1 VKALKSLSLLALST
15 VLSAGVQAA
24 GCPAGQQQVCLLA
37 CFCAPQD
44 APGLD
49 DLHRLASTGL
59 RDWIVQSRHRLLASG
74 VEPIPL
80 HIRAQ
85 LEPYFDFAVLDSV
98 RFKVGDPVEL
108 NMAHT
113 LMQNPDVSAVTLIDV
128 IVFRDAAE
136 ARDDVA
142 LWAHELKHVEQYRQ
156 LGVDQFAARYARDY
170 RALEAPAYQLQGQVR
185 QALKARAV
193 ARQ

>member
-1 VKALKSLSLLALST
+1 MKALKSLSLLALST
-15 VLSAGVQAA
+15 LLSAGVQAA

>member
-1 VKALKSLSLLALST
+1 MKALKSLSLLALSA

-113 LMQNPDVSAVTLIDV
+113 LMQNPDVSAVTLVDV

>member
-1 VKALKSLSLLALST
+1 VKALKSLSLLLLSS

-80 HIRAQ
+80 HIRAE

-128 IVFRDAAE
+128 IVFRDVAE

>member
-1 VKALKSLSLLALST
+1 MKALKSLSLLALSA

-49 DLHRLASTGL
+49 DLHQLASSGL

>member
-1 VKALKSLSLLALST
+1 MKALKSLSLLALST

>member
-1 VKALKSLSLLALST
+1 M
-15 VLSAGVQAA
+15 
-24 GCPAGQQQVCLLA
+24 
-37 CFCAPQD
+37 
-44 APGLD
+44 
-49 DLHRLASTGL
+49 
-59 RDWIVQSRHRLLASG
+59 
-74 VEPIPL
+74 
-80 HIRAQ
+80 
-85 LEPYFDFAVLDSV
+85 LDSV

-113 LMQNPDVSAVTLIDV
+113 LMQNPDVSAVTLVDV

>member
-1 VKALKSLSLLALST
+1 MKALKSLSLLALST

-49 DLHRLASTGL
+49 DLPRLASTGL

>member
-1 VKALKSLSLLALST
+1 MKTLKSLSLLALST
-15 VLSAGVQAA
+15 LLSAGVQAA

-49 DLHRLASTGL
+49 DLHRLASSGL

-80 HIRAQ
+80 HIRAE

-113 LMQNPDVSAVTLIDV
+113 LMQNPDVSAVTLVDV

>member
-1 VKALKSLSLLALST
+1 MKALKSLSLLALSA

-24 GCPAGQQQVCLLA
+24 GCPTGQQQVCLLA

-80 HIRAQ
+80 HIRAE

-113 LMQNPDVSAVTLIDV
+113 LMQNPDVSAVTLVDV

>member
-1 VKALKSLSLLALST
+1 MKALKSLSLLALST

-24 GCPAGQQQVCLLA
+24 GCPAGQQKVCLLA

-49 DLHRLASTGL
+49 DLHRVASTGL

-113 LMQNPDVSAVTLIDV
+113 LMQNPDVSAVTLVDV

>member
-1 VKALKSLSLLALST
+1 MKALKSLSLLALSA

-49 DLHRLASTGL
+49 DLHRVASTGL

-113 LMQNPDVSAVTLIDV
+113 LMQNPDVSAVTLVDV

>member
-1 VKALKSLSLLALST
+1 MKALKSLSLLALSA

-85 LEPYFDFAVLDSV
+85 LEPYFDSAVLDSV

-113 LMQNPDVSAVTLIDV
+113 LMQNPDVSAVTLVDV

>member
-1 VKALKSLSLLALST
+1 MKALKSLSLLALSA

-24 GCPAGQQQVCLLA
+24 GCPTGQQQVCLLA

-49 DLHRLASTGL
+49 DLHRLASSGL

-80 HIRAQ
+80 HIRAE

-128 IVFRDAAE
+128 IGFRDAAE

>member
-1 VKALKSLSLLALST
+1 VKALKSLTLLTLSS

>member
-1 VKALKSLSLLALST
+1 MKALKSLSLLALST
-15 VLSAGVQAA
+15 LLSAGVQAA

-113 LMQNPDVSAVTLIDV
+113 LMQNPDVSAVTLVDV

>member
-1 VKALKSLSLLALST
+1 MKTLKSLSLLALST
-15 VLSAGVQAA
+15 LLSAGVQAA

-80 HIRAQ
+80 HIRAE

-113 LMQNPDVSAVTLIDV
+113 LMQNPDVSAVTLVDV

>member
-1 VKALKSLSLLALST
+1 MKALKSLSLLALSA

-49 DLHRLASTGL
+49 DLHRLASSGL

-80 HIRAQ
+80 HIRAE

-113 LMQNPDVSAVTLIDV
+113 LMQNPDVSAVTLVDV

>member
-1 VKALKSLSLLALST
+1 MKALKSLSLLVLGS

-80 HIRAQ
+80 HIRAE

-108 NMAHT
+108 NMAHA
-113 LMQNPDVSAVTLIDV
+113 LMQNPDVSAVTLVDV

>member
-1 VKALKSLSLLALST
+1 MKALKSLSLLALSA

-80 HIRAQ
+80 HIRAE

-113 LMQNPDVSAVTLIDV
+113 LMQNPDVSAVTLVDV

>member
-1 VKALKSLSLLALST
+1 MKALKSLSLLALST
-15 VLSAGVQAA
+15 LLSAGVQAA

-80 HIRAQ
+80 HIRAE

>member
-1 VKALKSLSLLALST
+1 MKALKSLSLLALST

-49 DLHRLASTGL
+49 DLHRVASTGL

-80 HIRAQ
+80 HIRAE

-113 LMQNPDVSAVTLIDV
+113 LMQNPDVSAVTLVDV

>member
-1 VKALKSLSLLALST
+1 MKALKSLSLLTLSS

>member
-1 VKALKSLSLLALST
+1 MKALKSLSLLALSA

-128 IVFRDAAE
+128 IVFRDEAE

-170 RALEAPAYQLQGQVR
+170 RALEAPAYQLQGLVR